1 MTLHKLPRI
10 LRLAAEIK
18 TNPWQTVPTLCRSVG
33 VGKAQFYRDKQA
45 LEEIGFVFNYSRVQS
60 RFLIEKEPY
69 LPVYDLT
76 LTETF
81 ALAMAVRQ
89 LSAAGD
95 FVLTYDA
102 LEAVK
107 KIVANAQGVQR
118 DLLVECLH
126 ESVLQKGFGCQPQI
140 LNDLHKALREQRRV
154 VIGYTPSAAEVAKEY
169 TLDPYQI
176 YFKRRA
182 LYLDA
187 YHPEA
192 GAYRVFRVN
201 RISTVRPT

>member
-1 MTLHKLPRI
+1 MPSHKIPRL

-45 LEEIGFVFNYSRVQS
+45 LEEIGFIFNYSRAQS

-81 ALAMAVRQ
+81 ALTMAVRQ

-95 FVLTYDA
+95 FILTYDA
-102 LEAVK
+102 LEALK
-107 KIVANAQGVQR
+107 KLVANTPGVQR
-118 DLLVECLH
+118 EL
-126 ESVLQKGFGCQPQI
+126 
-140 LNDLHKALREQRRV
+140 
-154 VIGYTPSAAEVAKEY
+154 
-169 TLDPYQI
+169 
-176 YFKRRA
+176 
-182 LYLDA
+182 
-187 YHPEA
+187 
-192 GAYRVFRVN
+192 
-201 RISTVRPT
+201 